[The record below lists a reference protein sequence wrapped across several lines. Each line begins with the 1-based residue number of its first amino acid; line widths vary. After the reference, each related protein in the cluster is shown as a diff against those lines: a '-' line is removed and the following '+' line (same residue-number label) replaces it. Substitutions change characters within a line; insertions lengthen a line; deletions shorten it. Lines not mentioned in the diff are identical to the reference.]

1 MAVQDCDKISN
12 IVAIS
17 LLSQDDELSREIADL
32 ARLKNYT
39 DTQRARLEK
48 TWEKVDTALWKN
60 ANELELLWKSAEIKI
75 DAIVQSYILKWQAW
89 QEALMELAEQ
99 ISKTKWSLSRW
110 MILLDK
116 VNNVSI
122 KDMNEIARLWDD
134 TLDVSASM
142 SEMEDAIS
150 DFVASDYSIYR
161 AYHVIEDTQSALSKK
176 IKDAEQI
183 IEEKKELLKN
193 GIIEQGEFDK
203 VKEEKQLI
211 IDTAKKERDWIKKA
225 LEKDYKQA
233 IDKIK
238 KWWNPTGFVALD
250 DERTAI
256 KKTFWDDPDKMWRA
270 WTNYI
275 MAREIIAWWEMA
287 DEVLKVLEKEWENL
301 AWELTQERIAKCDD
315 LDLLLSRAFTNT
327 EQLCLDWDLR
337 AIYREKLIKLSAG
350 TKLSDKNIVKVN
362 SLINTS
368 LFTEEWATLSDVML
382 NNRAFRSMKDMWYKV
397 TEEDWWKILRDIEKI
412 SDKLSKI
419 WPEENIDTV
428 IKIAWQDMPVEDVI
442 QLIYNITWDK
452 AIIDLVNSKNFTSW
466 AILNLA
472 TQRIMWNNQAAKD
485 WIKQLLALWK
495 WREWDKIKNARWIYL
510 KTITWEDVS
519 DWANVWYFNY
529 REGLYVKDELSW
541 PRAKLMDA
549 IADQNRMR
557 LEVWDFTDFTT
568 TSTYNQKNVEELRQ
582 NIKDKLWGWV
592 LIVNDARWW
601 DNPLL
606 REALAPLIKDKSVKV
621 IYPRWWAAS
630 SMVVENGSL
639 YFKTTE
645 REIFDD
651 MAWTISIQS
660 MWTSKPTRDMIADS
674 IEAQTNKNQDK
685 IRYQAMYSEGW
696 VDNLWN
702 QLSDQQVEFFAKSVV
717 RDENWNLIRVYHWT
731 RTPWFEKFDGRKWE
745 SDFWEYKFGRYNV
758 SFFTS
763 DKDTA
768 WTYAEPKTWFMDD
781 EWDVIEC
788 YLNITNPIELD
799 AKESDF
805 TSIRDER
812 IDNIY
817 RLYSTYFREKR
828 WWRRMMMVKDNVR
841 ELNKDLRG
849 FWVELKKAKNWTYEI
864 WELETN
870 WGYKPRKL
878 QWVEWTYNWDELIE
892 YMWYSNILAEWME
905 ERARN
910 TDNIVRLIL
919 SAKEVWIVPEV
930 DWIII
935 KNIFD
940 AKSHFWNYWTDYITF
955 SPNQIKSV
963 ENQLPTYDD
972 RIMFDMGYHWSPVKI
987 EEFDLKYVGNA
998 NWKWQWYGIYL
1009 TKDWEFARRY
1019 AAAGEP
1025 GSKSVMYNDW
1035 ERNSIRWWTK
1045 KEQEAASVL
1054 FDRIQKWDTPEQAI
1068 KFVKKQYWKDK
1079 NVAEF
1084 IRDLSPSKFNV
1095 IEWWRYIYTV
1105 DFPDNIWT
1113 NYIEWWEKF
1122 GEERFDE
1129 IKTQLNEY
1137 IDNIFWREN
1146 ISDEKF
1152 ALWWRK
1158 LEDPT
1163 WEDVYRLAQ
1172 DVLWTDEEA
1181 SKFFE
1186 SIGFDW
1192 NHYIDWTKDNYVIFN
1207 TDKLS
1212 IKDNY
1217 SWQLETE
1224 AYMRNL
1230 DTTADA
1236 AKKLELFNKSAR
1248 SDWIRTMED
1257 LANKY
1262 GLPIKFL
1269 KELDMPKWVKALW
1282 AYQNG
1287 IIYLAD
1293 MVNKNTLPHEIFHGA
1308 FSMRNPEG
1316 KKKFIE
1322 EWVKLFWITGEVRQW
1337 IKLSAEDV
1345 FEEMLAEEFGHWA
1358 RTWEFTTE
1366 FAERLWRT
1374 ESVGWAKKYWADKV
1388 KDMFKDFMEWL
1399 GLMRDYS
1406 NEVNNLFRD
1415 IINCKYL
1422 ADDWKPINWAKSLVD
1437 YNDKLNNAAIDYFWK
1452 MLWFSSDVVDEEY
1465 VKRVQTTLS
1474 DMLWMDINT
1483 FNSFPDKAELY
1494 MKIDK
1499 RLTLERLTTW
1509 RFDKEIVDIKEIRD
1523 WIRAMSNEDLA
1534 EAINKEFW
1542 NLVSWWTIV
1551 WNANIDLIKE
1561 ARYNYN
1567 IATDMSQLLW
1577 AEWKIVSLVRWVDNP
1592 TLDMTQ
1598 LMNVVRN
1605 KWDAERIY
1613 KEMFFPDQDVDEKDL
1628 ALFIRQI
1635 NWDIFDWLSIQF
1647 SDNLVKAGYSLP
1659 LVNTKQVVYD
1669 YLAGK
1674 LDLNSDFC
1682 QAFFY
1687 KNNIAPT
1694 RDNLNAIMDTMMPKE
1709 FKFSFETFDN
1719 KLADESLVWSI
1730 SRVTKRDNMFLP
1742 DSYSAL
1748 TAIEDAGRWVTLWNR
1763 EYDVLKSSIDK
1774 YVKAMKDWLKNPSFK
1789 FKDAQ
1794 KLKQDFSYAMDTFE
1808 QELIMP
1814 RYWKFLTPQERQALL
1829 WIKYSAPIWVGWQ
1842 KDIRS
1847 VELMLDNW
1855 RNRILWWDER
1865 LPNWSMVHHD
1875 GSYNSIMRNMA
1886 KENDINAAIAKW
1898 YDAEKAPEEFKKRV
1912 ENRRRQLVD
1921 KWATI
1926 KEINWEFVVYD
1937 VKESLWETVNTLPS
1951 NIQWVAWLVALGKQW
1966 VDQLTN
1972 QQAYVLLRYLEA
1984 AKALSATS
1992 NYATQLM
1999 YKQNPQLA
2007 QYSFFESYA
2016 IDEITGLPKV
2026 MWANS
2031 LLSDEFFSA
2040 IDNIANTIDTEI
2052 KQDIFEWVR
2061 RTFKEDWYI
2070 LPKWKN
2076 WARWLS
2082 DIIDEAIS
2090 RQIDDLK
2097 RINMSPEDIE
2107 VARAKMKNIYTNM
2120 FIPYTYLRDI
2130 PYGWVTKWWD
2140 ALVDV
2145 KERVENTI
2153 KQAYNK
2159 AREDLSAAWASDW
2172 DPIQQAI
2179 TIRLD
2184 DGSVYSLSDL
2194 WNRNIDDWKNSIFDD
2209 ESIMIK
2215 SADDVDIWFTKR
2227 PFESDDAAERRFK
2240 REEKAIRE
2248 NIDNQYLATL
2258 KSIENQWQIITDA
2271 ERELMVS
2278 FMSDVRTDLRKYS
2291 LTNKMV
2297 DALDAVS
2304 WMWEEVARWLKSY
2317 VIGLW
2322 WMWKFWENISRWIWE
2337 RYSLVRDAYRWYYN
2351 MSLEQLWKITQFASP
2366 AEEVAWNTARYFK
2379 NLERLLGSADWITWV
2394 TTNSDVNKAF
2404 FHIGEV
2410 FMNLWREWAWETWW
2424 TRWLFWMLSWIE
2436 QNQVLKFF
2444 KFSNPNQASYVRE
2457 FIVKSDRMKWMD
2469 WIWWYRDYVT
2479 DVVSTSENWLT
2490 RSKFNQWFGTEYD
2503 DKTYKRVLQ
2512 WLTWFT
2518 LTWWKLARVFN
2529 RILDAANQSRM
2540 AFRMLMSYPW
2550 QLLTIPQQW
2559 VSYFLKQM
2567 WFEKALWIDDMESID
2582 KIRESFWIL
2591 DWAYNELNIRWLLNF
2606 NPDSLDQSSFYNRYW
2621 IPSSKDLYENAWITT
2636 ADDYINMYAK
2646 VDKKYTKPWLIQNAI
2661 RWFDPYKDN
2670 ANNFIDWIFARNF
2683 KNIAFVKWL
2692 KDNNYMKFSS
2702 AEDFLEFM
2710 NDATI
2715 SNEIKSKLI
2724 DAVAASSWRNFRN
2737 ILWLWF
2743 GWLDRPVWWWRFQ
2756 NILYWL
2762 MQMFNFRW
2770 SWWQNI
2776 FKQTW
2781 ENFRRLYKSTLWMPW
2796 LSREA
2801 RENLVQYLW
2810 NTPEFTNFVTA
2821 MIQDLKRA
2829 FKLQRF
2835 QDNGRWPDPET
2846 DWRHY
2851 FMDYLSY
2858 MRETMNMVSQWYQ
2871 GIQSFWP
2878 MRPISEMAGSSL
2890 QSHMDPTIY
2899 QDTWW
2904 VWAFFNALWKNF
2916 GRQWKPANW
2925 LIEMAWAAEAGWW
2938 DNVQAYVDKQFFNL
2952 SFWSLRYMVN
2962 EDENAYWY
2970 TYEVTWQ
2977 YGWIPGVVMWEA
2989 QIWSDK
2995 SFLYEL
3001 DNTETWKAM
3010 QIIADDDVAWED
3022 KKTYVKNLRKAFVNG
3037 SQLFKTISNATKV
3050 LKWDY
3055 NKVFFSSEDLA
3066 DAIQTTD
3073 AGKEFYEKWYIIPKT
3088 PADADT
3094 FMSTILANGQYRP
3107 GSPSFYKSILQFED
3121 FGHMAWKN
3129 WKAADADMELWLE
3142 HMKYKTDVHWQFV
3155 KVNWERVVEDWW
3167 KDLITNIK
3175 EYWYNKDYTTKTIYN
3190 YSKAWLDIHNSD
3202 PNYPLYVSMLWQWRA
3217 TMLID
3222 EEMTKRKEEQ
3232 NKWKKGKNNKRDEN
3246 ENAAANE
3253 RDMYLKIWNK
3263 KREWSNMTFFEELNR
3278 LDEDD
3283 ATLVALKV
3291 IKDQAKWWAKDDI
3304 EKFFD
3309 ITTDEKDWNVV
3320 ENVSLK
3326 PQYES
3331 VLKQIWQVGRAID
3344 EGNPD
3349 RVIASMSLL
3358 THQFKNADPT
3368 GEVTATLI
3376 NSVYDRIYEA
3386 KNLSPSL
3393 KNELMIWVFYDN
3405 IDMVQRQKKKLRA
3418 LMWDAYYKYARWMN
3432 EMLHKWDSQIISNID
3447 SIITSWD
3454 KDSSWV
3460 KSWRAASKALKNYAA
3475 KLSWISWDGI
3485 WTTYRKWQRA
3495 WVGNAK
3501 RVPVRL
3507 QWADLVKQLWLKWY
3521 APTNVNEVVFKHTP
3535 TVDFSIQKDVR
3546 RNIKTKSTQTVSTK
3560 KQLSNIET
3568 KTTKALE
3575 AES

>member
-17 LLSQDDELSREIADL
+17 LLSQDDELSKEIADL

-99 ISKTKWSLSRW
+99 INKTKWSLSRW
-110 MILLDK
+110 MLLLDK

-142 SEMEDAIS
+142 SEMEDAIA
-150 DFVASDYSIYR
+150 DFIASDYSIYR

-193 GIIEQGEFDK
+193 GIIKQGEFDK

-238 KWWNPTGFVALD
+238 EWWNPTGFVALD
-250 DERTAI
+250 NEWTAI

-301 AWELTQERIAKCDD
+301 SWELTQERIAKCDN
-315 LDLLLSRAFTNT
+315 LDSLLARAFTNT

-397 TEEDWWKILRDIEKI
+397 TESDWWKILRDIEKI

-452 AIIDLVNSKNFTSW
+452 TIIDLVNSKNFTSW

-568 TSTYNQKNVEELRQ
+568 TSTYNQKNVEELRK
-582 NIKDKLWGWV
+582 NIKEKLWWWV

-606 REALAPLIKDKSVKV
+606 REALDPLIKDKSVKV

-639 YFKTTE
+639 YFKTTQ
-645 REIFDD
+645 REVFDD

-702 QLSDQQVEFFAKSVV
+702 QLSDQQVEFFAKSKF
-717 RDENWNLIRVYHWT
+717 RDENGNLIKLFRWRNDRLPSEALWKNTTVT
-731 RTPWFEKFDGRKWE
+731 TPYWE
-745 SDFWEYKFGRYNV
+745 QIV
-758 SFFTS
+758 LFFTTS
-763 DKDTA
+763 EEMA
-768 WTYAEPKTWFMDD
+768 NIYASWRRATWKRIQTLEDAREEINERAMNGEIFEVNKIWDD
-781 EWDVIEC
+781 EYTVTVKMDYADVKEWDEVFRWNIKQLDSFLIDEDNVVTMLPEPRIYEC
-788 YLNITNPIELD
+788 YGNSSNPLIID
-799 AKESDF
+799 VKWAK
-805 TSIRDER
+805 R
-812 IDNIY
+812 DNID
-817 RLYSTYFREKR
+817 FN
-828 WWRRMMMVKDNVR
+828 WWITDTNNIAVYAAENWYD
-841 ELNKDLRG
+841 
-849 FWVELKKAKNWTYEI
+849 WV
-864 WELETN
+864 
-870 WGYKPRKL
+870 
-878 QWVEWTYNWDELIE
+878 
-892 YMWYSNILAEWME
+892 
-905 ERARN
+905 
-910 TDNIVRLIL
+910 
-919 SAKEVWIVPEV
+919 
-930 DWIII
+930 II
-935 KNIFD
+935 KNVVEYDEVWPIDDYVLFGQSQAKWVDNKLPTPNENWRFSMMDSVNYRDTTSLYPTLSEINTWLDNNSFTNLLKERLWTTDRIEDAIFITKDGELIDWSKWKDLYLPVWSWMGNTNVMMEHYTAVD
-940 AKSHFWNYWTDYITF
+940 ALLFWNWTRVWREGERSMAAQNILPIIQDREGLVRVRF
-955 SPNQIKSV
+955 FDSDSV
-963 ENQLPTYDD
+963 WWTYDFNIIPPHNNITSSQESVIQRYID
-972 RIMFDMGYHWSPVKI
+972 EIYDKTAYEWKTYRINI
-987 EEFDLKYVGNA
+987 EWTETP
-998 NWKWQWYGIYL
+998 WW
-1009 TKDWEFARRY
+1009 
-1019 AAAGEP
+1019 
-1025 GSKSVMYNDW
+1025 
-1035 ERNSIRWWTK
+1035 WWTITTSWRNFVDI
-1045 KEQEAASVL
+1045 KE
-1054 FDRIQKWDTPEQAI
+1054 
-1068 KFVKKQYWKDK
+1068 VKNK
-1079 NVAEF
+1079 
-1084 IRDLSPSKFNV
+1084 IRDVKSNFKYPADNEVRAENKKMLDREYK
-1095 IEWWRYIYTV
+1095 YISSL
-1105 DFPDNIWT
+1105 DKP
-1113 NYIEWWEKF
+1113 
-1122 GEERFDE
+1122 FDD
-1129 IKTQLNEY
+1129 L
-1137 IDNIFWREN
+1137 
-1146 ISDEKF
+1146 
-1152 ALWWRK
+1152 WRK
-1158 LEDPT
+1158 HDLSFMLQSDK
-1163 WEDVYRLAQ
+1163 YM
-1172 DVLWTDEEA
+1172 DE
-1181 SKFFE
+1181 
-1186 SIGFDW
+1186 
-1192 NHYIDWTKDNYVIFN
+1192 
-1207 TDKLS
+1207 
-1212 IKDNY
+1212 
-1217 SWQLETE
+1217 
-1224 AYMRNL
+1224 L
-1230 DTTADA
+1230 DTADA
-1236 AKKLELFNKSAR
+1236 SMKVKLFT
-1248 SDWIRTMED
+1248 DWRTMKEIADYYNIPVEILEWVD
-1257 LANKY
+1257 LIN
-1262 GLPIKFL
+1262 
-1269 KELDMPKWVKALW
+1269 WVKAWW
-1282 AYQNG
+1282 AFWDNT
-1287 IIYLAD
+1287 IYLLEN
-1293 MVNKNTLPHEIFHGA
+1293 VKQWTFSHELFHA
-1308 FSMRNPEG
+1308 VFATAVPEKTRKDII
-1316 KKKFIE
+1316 KK
-1322 EWVKLFWITGEVRQW
+1322 WVKLFNIQPEIRWWINLT
-1337 IKLSAEDV
+1337 AEDV
-1345 FEEMLAEEFGHWA
+1345 MEEMLADEFAHWV
-1358 RTWEFTTE
+1358 RTWQFTNE
-1366 FAERLWRT
+1366 FANLIARGRTDTKARKYRKENLVNIFKNFTKRLWLT
-1374 ESVGWAKKYWADKV
+1374 KKYWNEITS
-1388 KDMFKDFMEWL
+1388 MFNDI
-1399 GLMRDYS
+1399 
-1406 NEVNNLFRD
+1406 VNCR
-1415 IINCKYL
+1415 YL
-1422 ADDWKPINWAKSLVD
+1422 PNDWKKINWAKSLVD

-1542 NLVSWWTIV
+1542 SLVSWWTIV

-1561 ARYNYN
+1561 AWYNYN

-1577 AEWKIVSLVRWVDNP
+1577 AEWKIISLVRWVDNP

-1748 TAIEDAGRWVTLWNR
+1748 TAIEDAGKWVTLWNR

-1774 YVKAMKDWLKNPSFK
+1774 YVKAMKDWLKNPNFK

-1875 GSYNSIMRNMA
+1875 WSYNSIMRNMA

-1898 YDAEKAPEEFKKRV
+1898 YDAENAPEEFKKRV
-1912 ENRRRQLVD
+1912 ENRRKQLVD

-1937 VKESLWETVNTLPS
+1937 VKESLRETVNTLPS
-1951 NIQWVAWLVALGKQW
+1951 NIQWVAWLAALGRQW

-1984 AKALSATS
+1984 AKALSTTS

-2016 IDEITGLPKV
+2016 IDEMTGLPKV

-2052 KQDIFEWVR
+2052 KQDVFEWVR
-2061 RTFKEDWYI
+2061 RTFKESWYI
-2070 LPKWKN
+2070 LPKWKD

-2240 REEKAIRE
+2240 RQEKAIRE

-2379 NLERLLGSADWITWV
+2379 NLERLLGSADWMTWV

-2479 DVVSTSENWLT
+2479 DVVSTGENWLT

-2529 RILDAANQSRM
+2529 RILDASNQSRM

-2550 QLLTIPQQW
+2550 QLLTIPQQG

-2567 WFEKALWIDDMESID
+2567 WFEKALWIEDMEGVD

-2591 DWAYNELNIRWLLNF
+2591 DWAYNELNMRWLLNF
-2606 NPDSLDQSSFYNRYW
+2606 NPDSLDPSSFYNRYW
-2621 IPSSKDLYENAWITT
+2621 IPSSKDLYENTWITT

-2781 ENFRRLYKSTLWMPW
+2781 ENFWRLYKSTLWMPW

-2846 DWRHY
+2846 DWWHY

-2878 MRPISEMAGSSL
+2878 ARPISEMASSSL

-2916 GRQWKPANW
+2916 GRQWKPVNW
-2925 LIEMAWAAEAGWW
+2925 LVEMAWAADAWWW

-3037 SQLFKTISNATKV
+3037 SQLFKTISNAIKV
-3050 LKWDY
+3050 WKWDY

-3121 FGHMAWKN
+3121 FGHMAWKT

-3142 HMKYKTDVHWQFV
+3142 HMKYKTDIHWQFV

-3253 RDMYLKIWNK
+3253 RDMYLKIWNS

-3405 IDMVQRQKKKLRA
+3405 IDMVQRQPEKLRA
-3418 LMWDAYYKYARWMN
+3418 LMWDAYDKYARWMN
-3432 EMLHKWDSQIISNID
+3432 EMLHKRDSQIISNID

-3521 APTNVNEVVFKHTP
+3521 NPTNVNEVVFKHTP
-3535 TVDFSIQKDVR
+3535 TVDFSIKKDVNR
-3546 RNIKTKSTQTVSTK
+3546 KVKTKPTQTVSTK